1 MSNFAKNFPYAFKS
15 SSFRFTAL
23 SLAALAAL
31 SGCASM
37 GSGVLGKAGY
47 PQGYLP
53 IQVDGTGGDLASKIP
68 LAKLSNASR
77 QVAFE
82 GVKALDKRDFKKASD
97 LFNLALKTDINNSYL
112 HLLNALAYHYRALDG
127 ESALYGLAE
136 QGYEQ
141 AVQFDGSNWLAR
153 HYMGML
159 YMDRRDYALAQ
170 HHLME
175 AALYNPD
182 DNELLYDLATAAYYA
197 KDLKTAFAALQGIS
211 DAKDSKG
218 GQSTHT
224 ARAKAIVAAALGD
237 TEAAQKHITT
247 LAQGGS
253 SDTELNFVKK
263 RTQSWAGMYKDG
275 MLKTQFTT
283 GGGAASQP
291 GGGRPGNSSGGFP
304 SGQQGGFPAGQQQNQ
319 GGQGYGQQPV
329 AGLPGTPRNPGD
341 FVEKQMVTV
350 DVVII
355 SAEEDNGNTMGV
367 NLLEGLKVQF
377 GNSSGTPAWSR
388 SRTSASAS
396 DSSGKNSF
404 NIDGTF
410 NNSNIAGAITANSNS
425 AGANNAAGAN
435 SFSSGSTGA
444 ITRLISIPGISYSLN
459 IANARERS
467 NEVLARPTLVAL
479 GGQTSQFFSGTDV
492 VGAAVSAGQG
502 SSVQIQKEVGVK
514 LAVTP
519 EFLPDNLIKMQVL
532 AERTFLTNPNS
543 NVVFDFRLDTTKTI
557 VSANVTMRFGETIIL
572 SGLSERDKGIDNSGV
587 PGLRDIPVVQYLF
600 SRKAERD
607 YHKSVLI
614 LLTPRRPQYTNRSA
628 ESIAEERAKFTEFD
642 RVQAEF
648 EDKFKLWFKP
658 IPNTGA
664 AISNLQD
671 NALFREVRTGD
682 IELSNWISR
691 KTHSGRV
698 RSALDFLFY

>member
-1 MSNFAKNFPYAFKS
+1 MRAISKKIPFALHSAVLRQTTV
-15 SSFRFTAL
+15 SFAVL
-23 SLAALAAL
+23 GVL
-31 SGCASM
+31 SGCASI
-37 GSGVLGKAGY
+37 GASQSSSVPLYPKGY
-47 PQGYLP
+47 MP
-53 IQVDGTGGDLASKIP
+53 IQVDGSSGDLAAKIP
-68 LAKLSNASR
+68 LEKLSNASR

-127 ESALYGLAE
+127 ESVLYGLAE

-153 HYMGML
+153 HYLGML

-175 AALYNPD
+175 ASLYNPD

-218 GQSTHT
+218 GSSTHT

-237 TEAAQKHITT
+237 MEAAQKHIAA
-247 LAQGGS
+247 LAKNGS
-253 SDTELNFVKK
+253 SESELNFVKK

-275 MLKTQFTT
+275 VLKTQFTT
-283 GGGAASQP
+283 GGSSTQP
-291 GGGRPGNSSGGFP
+291 SGGGRPSNPSGSFPSGQQGGQQGGFP
-304 SGQQGGFPAGQQQNQ
+304 SGQQNPSGQAF
-319 GGQGYGQQPV
+319 GQPSI
-329 AGLPGTPRNPGD
+329 AGLPGAPRNPGD

-355 SAEEDNGNTMGV
+355 SSEEDNGNTMGV

-377 GNSSGTPAWSR
+377 GNGSGTPAWSR
-388 SRTSASAS
+388 NRGGATSI
-396 DSSGKNSF
+396 DNVTGSF
-404 NIDGTF
+404 TS
-410 NNSNIAGAITANSNS
+410 NN
-425 AGANNAAGAN
+425 
-435 SFSSGSTGA
+435 TGA
-444 ITRLISIPGISYSLN
+444 TTRLISIPGITYSLN

-519 EFLPDNLIKMQVL
+519 KFLPDNLIKLQVL

-557 VSANVTMRFGETIIL
+557 VNANVTMRFGETIIL
-572 SGLSERDKGIDNSGV
+572 SGLSERDKGVDNAGT
-587 PGLRDIPVVQYLF
+587 PGLRDVPVVQYLF

-607 YHKSVLI
+607 YYKSVLI

-628 ESIAEERAKFTEFD
+628 ETIAEERAKFTDFD

-658 IPNTGA
+658 IPNSAA
-664 AISNLQD
+664 AISSLQD
-671 NALFREVRTGD
+671 SVLFREVRTGD
-682 IELSNWISR
+682 LELSNWISR

-698 RSALDFLFY
+698 RSALDFLFF